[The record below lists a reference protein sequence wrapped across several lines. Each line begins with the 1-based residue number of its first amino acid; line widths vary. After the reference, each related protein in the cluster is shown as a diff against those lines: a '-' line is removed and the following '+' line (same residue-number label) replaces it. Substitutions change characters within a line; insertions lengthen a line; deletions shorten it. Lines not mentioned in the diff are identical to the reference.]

1 VLRPGGARA
10 ESRQEREGEESPAR
24 RECSGTPASWL
35 HERGYAAIER
45 PIERLSHADRVSS
58 HSSRGAILLAESQR
72 HAVSDD
78 ENANADDEEAGAA
91 EQSHLCH
98 PGERSVTLSKGFRR
112 EDEEDG
118 TVSEATSND
127 RIRVL
132 IVDDEL
138 LARDRTRQLLEE
150 EPDVEIVGE
159 CASGPEAVAAIES
172 AGPDLVLLDV
182 QMPGMDG
189 FAVLAKVSPGRLP
202 AVVFVTAHDEH
213 ALEAFQVHAL
223 DYLLKPFDGER
234 LREALERARERIR
247 STPPHAFQ
255 RRILAMLADFKPRAR
270 RLDRIVLRSGGR
282 LSFLK
287 TDEVDWIEGEG
298 NYLRVHAGKQSYL
311 LRETLSD
318 IEARLDPAR
327 FVRIHKSTIVNTD
340 RIREIQPLFNGAH
353 SVLLHDGTR
362 LTWSRGYRAG
372 LRALT
377 GEEA

>member
-1 VLRPGGARA
+1 VD
-10 ESRQEREGEESPAR
+10 S
-24 RECSGTPASWL
+24 
-35 HERGYAAIER
+35 
-45 PIERLSHADRVSS
+45 
-58 HSSRGAILLAESQR
+58 
-72 HAVSDD
+72 
-78 ENANADDEEAGAA
+78 
-91 EQSHLCH
+91 
-98 PGERSVTLSKGFRR
+98 
-112 EDEEDG
+112 
-118 TVSEATSND
+118 TVSEETSNG

-132 IVDDEL
+132 IVDDES

-150 EPDVEIVGE
+150 EPGVEIVGE

-172 AGPDLVLLDV
+172 IGPDLVLLDV

-223 DYLLKPFDGER
+223 DYLLKPFDAER
-234 LREALERARERIR
+234 LRESLQRARERIR
-247 STPPHAFQ
+247 SAPPHAFD
-255 RRILAMLADFKPRAR
+255 RRILAMLADLKPRAR
-270 RLDRIVLRSGGR
+270 KLDRIVLRAGGR

-327 FVRIHKSTIVNTD
+327 FVRIHKSTIVNTE

-362 LTWSRGYRAG
+362 LTWSRGYRSQ

-377 GEEA
+377 GEEESP

>member
-1 VLRPGGARA
+1 LTAR
-10 ESRQEREGEESPAR
+10 
-24 RECSGTPASWL
+24 
-35 HERGYAAIER
+35 
-45 PIERLSHADRVSS
+45 
-58 HSSRGAILLAESQR
+58 
-72 HAVSDD
+72 
-78 ENANADDEEAGAA
+78 
-91 EQSHLCH
+91 
-98 PGERSVTLSKGFRR
+98 FRR
-112 EDEEDG
+112 EDEEDP
-118 TVSEATSND
+118 TVSEATCD
-127 RIRVL
+127 GRIRVL
-132 IVDDEL
+132 IVDDES
-138 LARDRTRQLLEE
+138 LARDRARQLLEE

-234 LREALERARERIR
+234 LRESLQRARERIR
-247 STPPHAFQ
+247 SAAPHAFD
-255 RRILAMLADFKPRAR
+255 RRLLALLADLKPRAR
-270 RLDRIVLRSGGR
+270 TLDRIVLRTGGR

-327 FVRIHKSTIVNTD
+327 FVRIHKSTIVNTE

-362 LTWSRGYRAG
+362 LTWSRGYRNQ

-377 GEEA
+377 GEEES

>member
-1 VLRPGGARA
+1 V
-10 ESRQEREGEESPAR
+10 
-24 RECSGTPASWL
+24 
-35 HERGYAAIER
+35 
-45 PIERLSHADRVSS
+45 DR
-58 HSSRGAILLAESQR
+58 
-72 HAVSDD
+72 
-78 ENANADDEEAGAA
+78 
-91 EQSHLCH
+91 
-98 PGERSVTLSKGFRR
+98 
-112 EDEEDG
+112 

-132 IVDDEL
+132 IVDDES
-138 LARDRTRQLLEE
+138 LARDRTRQLLGE

-159 CASGPEAVAAIES
+159 CASGPEAVAAIERT
-172 AGPDLVLLDV
+172 GPDLVLLDV

-189 FAVLAKVSPGRLP
+189 FAVLARVSPGRLP
-202 AVVFVTAHDEH
+202 AVIFVTAHDEH

-234 LREALERARERIR
+234 LRGSLERARERIR
-247 STPPHAFQ
+247 STPPQAFQ
-255 RRILAMLADFKPRAR
+255 RRILAMLADLKPRGR
-270 RLDRIVLRSGGR
+270 RRPVDRIVLRSGGR

-287 TDEVDWIEGEG
+287 SDEVDWIEGEG
-298 NYLRVHAGKQSYL
+298 NYLRVHAGKKSYL

-327 FVRIHKSTIVNTD
+327 FVRIHKSTIVNTE

-353 SVLLHDGTR
+353 SVLLQDGTR
-362 LTWSRGYRAG
+362 LTWSRGYREQ